1 MNDNDKQLLKSTP
14 SMLKGIAVQKAQL
27 NGNQNI
33 SVSLKDICG
42 MAEFGFAL
50 GGQIS
55 EADNVNTTKLISECL
70 IGGVLFG
77 AFIGLL
83 AVNIA
88 NRFALKEHITF
99 QCDPLPLPTPDNG
112 ALEAKM
118 AELERLYGV
127 NSYFINSKMVSGAT
141 VISITAHMPAPISFT
156 LAPSE

>member
-1 MNDNDKQLLKSTP
+1 
-14 SMLKGIAVQKAQL
+14 
-27 NGNQNI
+27 
-33 SVSLKDICG
+33 

-55 EADNVNTTKLISECL
+55 EADNVNTTKLVSECL

-99 QCDPLPLPTPDNG
+99 QCEPLPLPPPDNG

-118 AELERLYGV
+118 AELERLYSE
-127 NSYFINSKMVSGAT
+127 NSYFSNSKMVSGAT